1 MDQEETAHLQRI
13 FLFLQEEITNIV
25 QADVNFQL
33 VMEMGTGIHI
43 VIAPVGIIQTVCHH
57 ELPS

>member
-1 MDQEETAHLQRI
+1 MEI